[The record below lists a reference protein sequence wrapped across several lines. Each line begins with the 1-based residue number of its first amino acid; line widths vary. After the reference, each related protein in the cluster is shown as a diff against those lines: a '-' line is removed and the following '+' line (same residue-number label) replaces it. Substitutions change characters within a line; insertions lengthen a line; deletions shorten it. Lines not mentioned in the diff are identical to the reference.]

1 MATLTD
7 LEIAQSLQ
15 RKFDQENM
23 QAMETEAKDF
33 EYAKRFERNDRKRG
47 RVNESNVNNNT
58 HKMQKLNHG
67 RKLISNR
74 ISSHKQVY
82 DLCSSSD
89 EDDDKLSS
97 PHKKHNNNQIVS
109 KQDGSKYCDNAEKLV
124 SELYK
129 DYIDFLTAIRKKQIK
144 FTNEVN
150 PYYSVIT
157 CQQCDKTYADF
168 DGDCD
173 TNKDWYCQICW
184 DAYDNN
190 VEMVNNNV
198 EIVNNNDEM
207 VITMD
212 EIANN
217 NNNNNNSNEMD
228 EIVENI
234 KLITTW
240 QNGKSYESL
249 SDSDGVGD
257 VIMNQK

>member
-150 PYYSVIT
+150 RNYSLFT
-157 CQQCDKTYADF
+157 CQECDNTYADF
-168 DGDCD
+168 DGEYD
-173 TNKDWYCQICW
+173 TNNDWYCQICW
-184 DAYDNN
+184 EAYDNN
-190 VEMVNNNV
+190 NNINDMVNAENTNDM
-198 EIVNNNDEM
+198 VNTNY
-207 VITMD
+207 
-212 EIANN
+212 EIA
-217 NNNNNNSNEMD
+217 NNNSNEMD

-234 KLITTW
+234 KLITHYP
-240 QNGKSYESL
+240 NERSYQSL
-249 SDSDGVGD
+249 SDSEGVPD